1 MISRPTMICVLKE
14 NTCTKGLTHM
24 NKKQMWKII
33 EEKGLTDKAFE
44 LEKNHKRKR
53 IRRSIEVVDLETN
66 EKMFFQK
73 VADAVEYYNKSF
85 VFFMYNNGKE
95 WENKKIKVIDH

>member
-1 MISRPTMICVLKE
+1 MISRPTVICILKE
-14 NTCTKGLTHM
+14 NTKGLTHM
-24 NKKQMWKII
+24 NKKQLWKII
-33 EEKGLTDKAFE
+33 EEKGFTDKAFE

-66 EKMFFQK
+66 EKMVFRK
-73 VADAVEYYNKSF
+73 VADAAEYYDKSH
-85 VFFMYNNGKE
+85 VFFIYNNGKE

>member
-1 MISRPTMICVLKE
+1 MISRPTIICVFKE
-14 NTCTKGLTHM
+14 NIKGLTHM
-24 NKKQMWKII
+24 NKKQLWKII

-53 IRRSIEVVDLETN
+53 IPRSIEVVDLEIN

-73 VADAVEYYNKSF
+73 VADAAEYYNKNYL
-85 VFFMYNNGKE
+85 FFIYNNGKE
-95 WENKKIKVIDH
+95 WENK

>member
-14 NTCTKGLTHM
+14 NTKGLTHM
-24 NKKQMWKII
+24 NKKQLWKII

-73 VADAVEYYNKSF
+73 VADAAEYYNKSY
-85 VFFMYNNGKE
+85 VFSIYNNRKE
-95 WENKKIKVIDH
+95 WEKKKINVIDH

>member
-14 NTCTKGLTHM
+14 NTKGLTHM
-24 NKKQMWKII
+24 NKKQLWKII

-53 IRRSIEVVDLETN
+53 I
-66 EKMFFQK
+66 
-73 VADAVEYYNKSF
+73 
-85 VFFMYNNGKE
+85 
-95 WENKKIKVIDH
+95 